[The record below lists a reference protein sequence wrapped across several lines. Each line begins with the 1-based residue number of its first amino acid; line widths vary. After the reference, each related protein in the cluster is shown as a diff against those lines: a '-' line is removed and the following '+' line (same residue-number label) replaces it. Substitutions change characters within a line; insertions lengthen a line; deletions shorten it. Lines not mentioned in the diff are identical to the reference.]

1 MQWNYEKCYSHNFF
15 GIYYDQAQSFFSFC
29 ITYYVIYIFFL
40 YWMPWSSSL
49 KWKRRRKTRCF
60 TFHRALIFLFL
71 RSACWRVFPI
81 PNIPYHQ
88 QKGSTFIF
96 YVLSYID
103 EPNTSC
109 RRLEKNWVHR
119 YFNKRAR
126 SSTSGFIICPRELLY
141 RKTR

>member
-1 MQWNYEKCYSHNFF
+1 MK
-15 GIYYDQAQSFFSFC
+15 
-29 ITYYVIYIFFL
+29 
-40 YWMPWSSSL
+40 
-49 KWKRRRKTRCF
+49 KKKKTRCF

-141 RKTR
+141 RKTRQITTQRILKLHTTLSKLFLSLYYTLYFLYSLNSEYTSK